1 VDQQE
6 VSAAYADQRLAVL
19 YDALN
24 PPGPETG
31 FYLGLATETSGPGG
45 RPARVLDMGC
55 GTGRLACELAARGHQ
70 VTGADPSTAMLGVA
84 RARPGG
90 DQVRWIETDA
100 AHLAGPARFDL
111 IVLTGHVFQ
120 LLLEDSAVRAALG
133 ALGRQLA
140 PGGRLAFETRN
151 PAVREWQY
159 WDPRHTR
166 QQVQADGLAAEVHYD
181 ISGVSGELVSYET
194 WFRFAGGEAV
204 VATDTLRFMDQA
216 QVAGFLAGAGCT
228 EVTWYGDWDRSPAT
242 PGSPEIIAVA
252 RR

>member
-1 VDQQE
+1 MEQQE
-6 VSAAYADQRLAVL
+6 VSAAYADQRLAAL

-24 PPGPETG
+24 PPGPETR
-31 FYLGLATETSGPGG
+31 FYLGLASETSGPGG

-70 VTGADPSTAMLGVA
+70 VTGADPAAAMLGVA

-100 AHLAGPARFDL
+100 AHLAGPTRFDL

-133 ALGRQLA
+133 ALSQQLA
-140 PGGRLAFETRN
+140 PGGLLAFGTRN

-159 WDPRHTR
+159 WSPQYTR

-194 WFRFAGGEAV
+194 WFRFADGKAV

-216 QVAGFLAGAGCT
+216 QVAGFLAGAGRT

-252 RR
+252 H

>member
-6 VSAAYADQRLAVL
+6 VSAAYADHRLAAL

-31 FYLGLATETSGPGG
+31 FYLGLASETSGPGG
-45 RPARVLDMGC
+45 RPARVRDMGC
-55 GTGRLACELAARGHQ
+55 GTGWLACELAARGHQ
-70 VTGADPSTAMLGVA
+70 VTGADPAPAMLGVA

-90 DQVRWIETDA
+90 DRVRWIETDA
-100 AHLAGPARFDL
+100 AHLAGPTRFDL

-133 ALGRQLA
+133 ALSQQLA
-140 PGGRLAFETRN
+140 PGGRLAFGTRN

-159 WDPRHTR
+159 WSPQHTR

-194 WFRFAGGEAV
+194 WFRFADGEAV
-204 VATDTLRFMDQA
+204 VATDRLRFMDQA
-216 QVAGFLAGAGCT
+216 QVAGFLAGPGFT
-228 EVTWYGDWDRSPAT
+228 EVTWYGDWDWSPVT

-252 RR
+252 Q

>member
-1 VDQQE
+1 MDQQE
-6 VSAAYADQRLAVL
+6 LCAAYADQRLAVL
-19 YDALN
+19 YVALN
-24 PPGPETG
+24 PPGAETG
-31 FYLGLATETSGPGG
+31 FYLGLASETSGPGG

-70 VTGADPSTAMLGVA
+70 VTGADPAPAMLGVA

-100 AHLAGPARFDL
+100 AHLAGPTRFDL

-133 ALGRQLA
+133 ALSQQLA
-140 PGGRLAFETRN
+140 PGGRLAFGTRN

-159 WDPRHTR
+159 WSPRHTR
-166 QQVQADGLAAEVHYD
+166 LQVQADGLAAEVHYD

-194 WFRFAGGEAV
+194 WFRFADGEAV

-216 QVAGFLAGAGCT
+216 QVAGFLAGAGRT
-228 EVTWYGDWDRSPAT
+228 EVTWYGRWDRSPAT

-252 RR
+252 Q